1 MSEYSL
7 LGRSLAV
14 CSEAESQTSCPT
26 WRWKLVWSRC
36 FSSLESRTNTKTC
49 TPNIRQS
56 VCSVTSTSE
65 RTSSRL
71 FFLVF
76 IVRKREFMY
85 FLTLQRWMTDP
96 SPRRGKMLDA
106 SVSLRPPSIRPW
118 WLSSSCV
125 SWRHPATVVLLIH
138 RERQRGEQFVQVSF
152 CLNKHLKLSSVS
164 HFTSHQGPSSH

>member
-7 LGRSLAV
+7 LARSLCVRRQNLRLPVRPDAGNSCEV
-14 CSEAESQTSCPT
+14 TASPHWRVAQTP
-26 WRWKLVWSRC
+26 RLVS
-36 FSSLESRTNTKTC
+36 
-49 TPNIRQS
+49 PNIRQS

-85 FLTLQRWMTDP
+85 FLTSQRWMTDP
-96 SPRRGKMLDA
+96 SPLRGKMLDV

-138 RERQRGEQFVQVSF
+138 RERQGGKQFVQVSF

>member
-7 LGRSLAV
+7 LARSLAV

-26 WRWKLVWSRC
+26 WRWKLVWSHC

-49 TPNIRQS
+49 FSKHPS
-56 VCSVTSTSE
+56 VRLLSYIHLWENKLTSVL
-65 RTSSRL
+65 SRL
-71 FFLVF
+71 YCEKTRIHV
-76 IVRKREFMY
+76 
-85 FLTLQRWMTDP
+85 FLTSQRWMTDP

-138 RERQRGEQFVQVSF
+138 RERQGGKQFVQVSF

>member
-85 FLTLQRWMTDP
+85 FLTSQRWMTDP

-125 SWRHPATVVLLIH
+125 SWRHPATVVLLIE

>member
-26 WRWKLVWSRC
+26 WRWKLVWSHC

-85 FLTLQRWMTDP
+85 FLTSQRWMTDP

-125 SWRHPATVVLLIH
+125 SWRHPATVVLLIY
-138 RERQRGEQFVQVSF
+138 RERQGGKQFVQVSF

>member
-85 FLTLQRWMTDP
+85 FLTSQRWMTDP

-125 SWRHPATVVLLIH
+125 SWRHPATVVLLIE
-138 RERQRGEQFVQVSF
+138 RERQGGKQFVQVSF